1 MKKILFCINSLTVGG
16 AEKVLVQ
23 VVKMLSKN
31 KEFEIEVLTM
41 KETKNFLVD
50 EIEKVAN
57 YDFIL
62 SNEELKK
69 GFKIV
74 NSLKKKYRIEKKIKE
89 FDIVI
94 DFLDGDF
101 YRYLK
106 NINKKK
112 IVWLHSSYSSL
123 LKRKRDIAKKIRG
136 YDKII
141 TICEEMKEEL
151 LEIEKDLDKSK
162 VVNIYNPF
170 DFNEILEKSNVEFL
184 PEELEDSKR
193 RYFVTVCRLK
203 EDEKDV
209 ETLLKAYSKYK
220 GKEYLY
226 IIGDGPDKEKLEKL
240 SEELCLT
247 EKVKFLGMKKNPYN
261 WVKNSEAFILSS
273 KLEGFGLV
281 LIEALTLNKKV
292 ISSSCKTGP
301 KEILNNGEFGMLF
314 EVGNEKEL
322 LKKIENVD
330 KLDLNLEK
338 LSKHLEKFEEEKIKL
353 KVESLLK
360 NE

>member
-31 KEFEIEVLTM
+31 REFEIEVLTM

-50 EIEKVAN
+50 EVEAIAK
-57 YDFIL
+57 YDFVL
-62 SNEELKK
+62 SDRELKK
-69 GFKIV
+69 GFKLF
-74 NSLKKKYRIEKKIKE
+74 NSLKKKYRVEKKVKD
-89 FDIVI
+89 FDIII

-106 NINKKK
+106 NVNKKK

-123 LKRKRDIAKKIRG
+123 LRRKRDISEKIRG

-141 TICEEMKEEL
+141 TICEEMKDEL
-151 LEIEKDLDKSK
+151 LEIEKDLDESK

-170 DFNEILEKSNVEFL
+170 DFNEILEKSKVEFL
-184 PEELEDSKR
+184 SEELEDSKR
-193 RYFVTVCRLK
+193 KYFVTVCRLK

-209 ETLLKAYSKYK
+209 ETLLKAYSRYN
-220 GKEYLY
+220 GEEYLY
-226 IIGDGPDKEKLEKL
+226 IIGDGPDKEKLERL
-240 SEELCLT
+240 SDTLGLT

-261 WVKNSEAFILSS
+261 WIKNSEAFILSS

-281 LIEALTLNKKV
+281 LIEALTVNKKV
-292 ISSSCKTGP
+292 ISSACKTGP

-314 EVGNEKEL
+314 EVGNEEEL
-322 LKKIENVD
+322 LEKMESLNRF
-330 KLDLNLEK
+330 DLNCEK
-338 LSKHLEKFEEEKIKL
+338 LSKHLEKFKENRVLDKIIR
-353 KVESLLK
+353 EIG
-360 NE
+360 E